1 MLNLLKNDIEILEE
15 FKHQIRSM
23 TPQELDAETI
33 LDLLNPI
40 IRHKEKQMVNFAE
53 LEDKIKEH
61 QDAYEWE
68 QRCVNKIDSIRK
80 NLLEGLEHAN

>member
-40 IRHKEKQMVNFAE
+40 IRHKEKQMVGFSEMEQNFQE
-53 LEDKIKEH
+53 LHAQLNHDQK
-61 QDAYEWE
+61 
-68 QRCVNKIDSIRK
+68 NFTNM
-80 NLLEGLEHAN
+80 NLLNRNLVEKYN